1 MTKTPLLE
9 IEDLC
14 ARVGDREIIKNFNLT
29 VNEGE
34 VHAVMGPNGA
44 GKSTLSYVLTGKPG
58 YEVTSGK
65 IRFRGKDLLS
75 MSPEERAREGIFLCM
90 QYPVEIP
97 GVPTTTFLKHAVN
110 AVRKHRGEPEL
121 DTLNFVKMVREE
133 GKALG
138 IDNEMI
144 KRPVNV
150 GFSGG
155 EKKRLETLQMSI
167 LKPDFSILDEAD
179 SGLDIDALKVVADG
193 VNALRDG
200 RRSMLVITHYQ
211 RLLNY
216 IVPDFVHVFADGHI
230 VRSGD
235 RNLALELEEKGYA
248 EFVKEKENGR
258 SDTKRK
264 AFRRRYSLVS
274 GAAGQRAGSLSPSG
288 GADG

>member
-65 IRFRGKDLLS
+65 IRFRGKDLLA

-97 GVPTTTFLKHAVN
+97 GVPTTTCLKHAVN

-235 RNLALELEEKGYA
+235 RKLALELEEKGYA
-248 EFVKEKENGR
+248 EFVKEK
-258 SDTKRK
+258 
-264 AFRRRYSLVS
+264 
-274 GAAGQRAGSLSPSG
+274 
-288 GADG
+288 

>member
-1 MTKTPLLE
+1 M
-9 IEDLC
+9 
-14 ARVGDREIIKNFNLT
+14 
-29 VNEGE
+29 
-34 VHAVMGPNGA
+34 
-44 GKSTLSYVLTGKPG
+44 
-58 YEVTSGK
+58 
-65 IRFRGKDLLS
+65 
-75 MSPEERAREGIFLCM
+75 
-90 QYPVEIP
+90 
-97 GVPTTTFLKHAVN
+97 KHAVN

-248 EFVKEKENGR
+248 EFVKEK
-258 SDTKRK
+258 
-264 AFRRRYSLVS
+264 
-274 GAAGQRAGSLSPSG
+274 
-288 GADG
+288 